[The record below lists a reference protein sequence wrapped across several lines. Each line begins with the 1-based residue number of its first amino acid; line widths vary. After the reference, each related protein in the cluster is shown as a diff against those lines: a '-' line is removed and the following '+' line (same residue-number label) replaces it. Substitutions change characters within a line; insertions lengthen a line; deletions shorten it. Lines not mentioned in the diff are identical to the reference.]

1 MATTAIEKQL
11 IELKDLVSQLN
22 TTISSQTTVIQSQA
36 DTIKSQSNTI
46 SELKEQIE
54 YFKKKLFGSSSEK
67 SKDLYN
73 IPGQISL
80 FDDMDIPAVEIEPE
94 MVEISFTRPRKSKK
108 TLEDQFGNI
117 STEKR
122 YIGELSD
129 EDKFCPACGTELT
142 PIGEEYVR
150 TEIKYTRAKLLKIE
164 YYTKNYGC
172 PKCKDTEEPQF
183 AKTIVPPALIP
194 GSYISESLAAYI
206 INQKYV
212 MSVPL
217 YRLEQDF
224 KQFDALITRATMAR
238 AVIACS
244 QNYFKPMYDYFHR
257 QLLKRRFI
265 MMDESP
271 VQVLKEPDKRPESKS
286 YFWITRTGEDGLPP
300 IVLYKYT
307 ETRAGENAKDFLKGI
322 EPGFYLMADGFSGYN
337 KLPEAKRC
345 CCYAHIRRYF
355 VEAIPKGHE
364 KDFTDPAVQ
373 GMLYCNKLFEYERSY
388 KEKGL
393 SFTQR
398 QGRRLKDEKPVI
410 EAFLSW
416 AKALALK
423 TSGNGK
429 LAKALNYVI
438 NRERDMFTYLE
449 DGRCSLS
456 NNFSENAVRP
466 ITVGRKNWLFSDS
479 QDGAE
484 ASMICYT
491 IIEMA
496 KIYNLKIYDYIRFL
510 LEQRP
515 SANDSDETLEKIAP
529 WNPQVIEQFK
539 LQG

>member
-1 MATTAIEKQL
+1 MSTSAIEKQL

-73 IPGQISL
+73 VPGQISL
-80 FDDMDIPAVEIEPE
+80 FDDLDIPVVEIEPE
-94 MVEISFTRPRKSKK
+94 MVEINYSRPRKSKK
-108 TLEDQFGNI
+108 SLEDQFGNI
-117 STEKR
+117 PTEKR

-129 EDKFCPACGTELT
+129 EDKLCPTCGTELT

-150 TEIKYTRAKLLKIE
+150 TEIQYTPAKLLRVE

-183 AKTIVPPALIP
+183 AKPVITPALIP
-194 GSYISESLAAYI
+194 GSYVSESLVAYI

-238 AVIACS
+238 AVITCS

-286 YFWITRTGEDGLPP
+286 YFWITRTGEDGLNP

-307 ETRAGENAKDFLKGI
+307 ETRAGKNAKEFLKGI

-355 VEAIPKGHE
+355 VEAIPQGHE

-393 SFTQR
+393 SYTQR
-398 QGRRLKDEKPVI
+398 QKRRLKDEKPII
-410 EAFLSW
+410 EAFLAW

-429 LAKALNYVI
+429 LVKALNYVI
-438 NRERDMFTYLE
+438 NREADMYTYLE
-449 DGRCSLS
+449 DGRCSFS

-496 KIYNLKIYDYIRFL
+496 KTYNLKIHDYVRFL

-515 SANDSDETLEKIAP
+515 SSSDSDDVFEKLAP
-529 WNPQVIEQFK
+529 WNPQIIERFK
-539 LQG
+539 LQS